1 MTQYNTLNI
10 KLLDLQLSKLKSGI
24 KNDTEV
30 TLKFWTNVA
39 GDPKDENNFP
49 HKLSLTN
56 TQVWDIRKTFA
67 NNSSENIVLS
77 KPQLHKIGQWGGF
90 LGRRLTQLLRTS
102 LPSMK
107 NVNIP
112 LGKIVLIPLGL
123 TAAAS
128 AIHNKM
134 SVSGM
139 PTLIILNEEMN
150 DIMKID
156 HFQNLL
162 YW

>member
-1 MTQYNTLNI
+1 M
-10 KLLDLQLSKLKSGI
+10 
-24 KNDTEV
+24 
-30 TLKFWTNVA
+30 
-39 GDPKDENNFP
+39 
-49 HKLSLTN
+49 SLTN

-67 NNSSENIVLS
+67 NNSSKNIVSS
-77 KPQLHKIGQWGGF
+77 KPQLHKIWQWGGF
-90 LGRRLTQLLRTS
+90 LGRRLAQLLRTS
-102 LPSMK
+102 LSSMK

-123 TAAAS
+123 TPAAS

-134 SVSGM
+134 SVSVM

-156 HFQNLL
+156 HFKNLV